1 VGRRS
6 GLDQP
11 SLAREDDGLD
21 PHYLVFIAIFAVGLH
36 ALRAEQGIEAAARN
50 VAMPAS
56 A

>member
-1 VGRRS
+1 VCK
-6 GLDQP
+6 
-11 SLAREDDGLD
+11 DDGPALD
-21 PHYLVFIAIFAVGLH
+21 YLLFIAIFAVGLH